1 MIKIIIIFLN
11 NNHLTC
17 IQVRDRILQYYHQT
31 AAADQRDSHVTIRRP
46 HPWVFHPIRIRN
58 LLFADRE
65 KFSKGNT
72 RRIKE
77 GVERRREL
85 FTCSSVILGTE
96 LIARPLATETTK
108 LTTSNKKNIFETAG
122 RKWFQERNS
131 QNDVWDRATEFIR
144 VLSHF
149 IISKASILATN
160 LNFVFPTVH
169 SSKFCPC
176 ISLLV
181 VILNWPS
188 SPKPVQNWNFVEREA
203 QELFLRHPLVEGESR
218 GMGG

>member
-1 MIKIIIIFLN
+1 MFHQLATQIVKHQHWIITCHHQIIKYQHRQMKHLKSSIFLR

-46 HPWVFHPIRIRN
+46 RPWVFHPIRIRN

-72 RRIKE
+72 RRVKE

-96 LIARPLATETTK
+96 LIARPLATGTTK
-108 LTTSNKKNIFETAG
+108 LITSNKKNIFETAG

-131 QNDVWDRATEFIR
+131 QNDFWNRATEFIR
-144 VLSHF
+144 VFSHF

-160 LNFVFPTVH
+160 SNFVFPTVH
-169 SSKFCPC
+169 S
-176 ISLLV
+176 
-181 VILNWPS
+181 
-188 SPKPVQNWNFVEREA
+188 
-203 QELFLRHPLVEGESR
+203 
-218 GMGG
+218 